1 MRDEFSFRSLKIK
14 TDILE
19 EKPEG
24 NLDSKKNASKSTSIN
39 NFSNEKSASK
49 KDKVKSRIKE
59 YFEKENQ
66 LIKEDFDSFLS
77 FIGLKD
83 IWSTEDEQKFL
94 WESIINKAKDKDN
107 IDYEATLEGICE
119 LFEYEEDDLLDIKK
133 EDADF
138 IEKNEEDDSDLFN
151 DLINTN
157 ENCIDEYLNGIQNN
171 TRLIFGIKFVND
183 FFLKKYIIN
192 NSNINKS
199 NMINSIN
206 TINTNKVNDNEIENG
221 INNESNK
228 SNNVNIEEEIEVTQL
243 TNKLNKKIF
252 INIDD
257 ILNEI
262 KTKYRFI
269 MINKEELNN
278 YFNNL
283 VKNNIFGSRKSI
295 TSCCIIIKNDKLQ
308 EYCLD
313 KELLTYVNTML
324 KKSIIK
330 EEKEKKLDENKE
342 NDENI
347 INAEYEYDNEQIIEK
362 LKQFDYAIS
371 DIFEIISLN
380 RDNEIKNLLKIYNY
394 NYIIPQKKYL
404 YKKLD
409 EIIKENKNNEKSKL
423 DETESQLNINQI
435 NNSNNNNNNQSKII
449 MVPNDENDYLKQQ
462 INNLKE
468 RNEYLLKENKELK
481 KNLPNDKNE
490 IILKNS
496 KIKINKLNIPKSNT
510 YNSSGN
516 SNLNSKNYIS
526 SREQQHFRNKTVGDE
541 NSIFNMLNQKS
552 NSNGPHCHTNRNP
565 LISLNLN
572 KLNKGNSNSN
582 NNSNNNLLNE
592 TNNGKSINA
601 GNKTNSVDYNGEE
614 FTNSKMDLFSI
625 NGNNNIK
632 EKFLL
637 ETTEFGNE
645 PSTPTLTPRSKV
657 FEDNSFCLG
666 DEHNLRI
673 GSKISAILSSR
684 ECNNSKENN
693 NDSNNK
699 LINFNKKK
707 KMSFGINTEL
717 YNNESDDNCNDLV
730 GNKYRYDFKYLS
742 LNKKINKLLLHN
754 NENLNSYEIFS
765 DQINY
770 ILNGEKK
777 QKGILLITSQ
787 CFYILD
793 ESTEMNCILRISHQL
808 LSSLSI
814 AKNNFNHLL
823 IQFNE
828 GSFIIIEIFSRIHLL
843 HYLKEL
849 YYEYNYKKININFC
863 NSFIIKLK
871 NNLVYTYELK
881 NRKDIIMTPNFENAQ
896 KIGILHKYQENF
908 FSAYFDEKI
917 VVLTSIGLIVFD
929 KTYFNK
935 PQIIIPIIG
944 SAIKS
949 IVATDKK
956 KLYCFKIKTINNE
969 TFIFGSNN
977 KKEINDWMKELNA
990 YKDLY
995 ESRMNNIIDDF
1006 VITTK

>member
-14 TDILE
+14 SDILE

-24 NLDSKKNASKSTSIN
+24 NLDLRNTSSINTSIN
-39 NFSNEKSASK
+39 NCFGEKSASK
-49 KDKVKSRIKE
+49 KDNVKSKIRE
-59 YFEKENQ
+59 YFEKKNQ

-83 IWSTEDEQKFL
+83 IWSIEEEQKIL
-94 WESIINKAKDKDN
+94 WESIVSKAKDKDN
-107 IDYEATLEGICE
+107 IDYDATLEGIFE
-119 LFEYEEDDLLDIKK
+119 LFEYEDDLMDIKK
-133 EDADF
+133 EDVDI
-138 IEKNEEDDSDLFN
+138 IEKNEENDSDLFN
-151 DLINTN
+151 DLINNN
-157 ENCIDEYLNGIQNN
+157 ENCIDEYLNSIQNN

-192 NSNINKS
+192 NSIIINKN
-199 NMINSIN
+199 NMTNSIK

-228 SNNVNIEEEIEVTQL
+228 SNNINLEEEIEVTQL

-257 ILNEI
+257 IWNEI
-262 KTKYRFI
+262 KIKYRFI

-295 TSCCIIIKNDKLQ
+295 TSCCVIIKNDKLQ

-324 KKSIIK
+324 KKAITK
-330 EEKEKKLDENKE
+330 EEKEKQLNENKE
-342 NDENI
+342 NEENI
-347 INAEYEYDNEQIIEK
+347 INDENEYDNEQTFEK
-362 LKQFDYAIS
+362 LRQLDYAIS
-371 DIFEIISLN
+371 DIFEIISL
-380 RDNEIKNLLKIYNY
+380 DGDKEIKNLLKMFNSIY
-394 NYIIPQKKYL
+394 IMQQKKNL
-404 YKKLD
+404 YNKLE
-409 EIIKENKNNEKSKL
+409 EIIKENKINEKSKL
-423 DETESQLNINQI
+423 DETESQLNINLI
-435 NNSNNNNNNQSKII
+435 NESNNNNNNKSKII

-468 RNEYLLKENKELK
+468 RNEYLLKENNELK
-481 KNLPNDKNE
+481 KNLPQDKNE
-490 IILKNS
+490 ITLKNS
-496 KIKINKLNIPKSNT
+496 KIKINKLNLPKSDT
-510 YNSSGN
+510 YHSSGN
-516 SNLNSKNYIS
+516 SNINSKNYIS
-526 SREQQHFRNKTVGDE
+526 SREQQHYRNKTVGDE

-552 NSNGPHCHTNRNP
+552 NSNTPHCYTNRNP

-572 KLNKGNSNSN
+572 KLNKGNSN

-592 TNNGKSINA
+592 TNNGKSNNA

-666 DEHNLRI
+666 DEHNMRI

-684 ECNNSKENN
+684 EYNNSKENN

-699 LINFNKKK
+699 MINFNKKK

-777 QKGILLITSQ
+777 QKGVLLITSQ

-793 ESTEMNCILRISHQL
+793 ESPEMNCILRISHQL
-808 LSSLSI
+808 LSSLSV

-843 HYLKEL
+843 HYLKDL

-949 IVATDKK
+949 IVANDKK

-969 TFIFGSNN
+969 AFIFGSYN
-977 KKEINDWMKELNA
+977 KKEINDWMKELNS

>member
-1 MRDEFSFRSLKIK
+1 M
-14 TDILE
+14 
-19 EKPEG
+19 
-24 NLDSKKNASKSTSIN
+24 
-39 NFSNEKSASK
+39 
-49 KDKVKSRIKE
+49 
-59 YFEKENQ
+59 
-66 LIKEDFDSFLS
+66 
-77 FIGLKD
+77 
-83 IWSTEDEQKFL
+83 
-94 WESIINKAKDKDN
+94 
-107 IDYEATLEGICE
+107 
-119 LFEYEEDDLLDIKK
+119 
-133 EDADF
+133 
-138 IEKNEEDDSDLFN
+138 
-151 DLINTN
+151 
-157 ENCIDEYLNGIQNN
+157 
-171 TRLIFGIKFVND
+171 
-183 FFLKKYIIN
+183 
-192 NSNINKS
+192 
-199 NMINSIN
+199 
-206 TINTNKVNDNEIENG
+206 
-221 INNESNK
+221 
-228 SNNVNIEEEIEVTQL
+228 
-243 TNKLNKKIF
+243 
-252 INIDD
+252 
-257 ILNEI
+257 
-262 KTKYRFI
+262 
-269 MINKEELNN
+269 
-278 YFNNL
+278 
-283 VKNNIFGSRKSI
+283 
-295 TSCCIIIKNDKLQ
+295 
-308 EYCLD
+308 
-313 KELLTYVNTML
+313 
-324 KKSIIK
+324 
-330 EEKEKKLDENKE
+330 
-342 NDENI
+342 
-347 INAEYEYDNEQIIEK
+347 
-362 LKQFDYAIS
+362 
-371 DIFEIISLN
+371 
-380 RDNEIKNLLKIYNY
+380 
-394 NYIIPQKKYL
+394 
-404 YKKLD
+404 D

-468 RNEYLLKENKELK
+468 RNEYLLKENNELK

-552 NSNGPHCHTNRNP
+552 NSNAPHCYTNRNP

-572 KLNKGNSNSN
+572 KLNKGNSN

-592 TNNGKSINA
+592 TNNGKSNNA

-666 DEHNLRI
+666 DEHNMRI

-684 ECNNSKENN
+684 EYNNSKENN

-699 LINFNKKK
+699 MINFNKKK

-777 QKGILLITSQ
+777 QKGVLLITSQ

-793 ESTEMNCILRISHQL
+793 ESPEMNCILRISHQL
-808 LSSLSI
+808 LSSLSV

-871 NNLVYTYELK
+871 
-881 NRKDIIMTPNFENAQ
+881 
-896 KIGILHKYQENF
+896 
-908 FSAYFDEKI
+908 
-917 VVLTSIGLIVFD
+917 
-929 KTYFNK
+929 
-935 PQIIIPIIG
+935 
-944 SAIKS
+944 IK
-949 IVATDKK
+949 K
-956 KLYCFKIKTINNE
+956 
-969 TFIFGSNN
+969 
-977 KKEINDWMKELNA
+977 
-990 YKDLY
+990 
-995 ESRMNNIIDDF
+995 
-1006 VITTK
+1006 

>member
-14 TDILE
+14 SDILE

-24 NLDSKKNASKSTSIN
+24 NLDLRNNSSIN
-39 NFSNEKSASK
+39 TSANNCFNEKSVSK
-49 KDKVKSRIKE
+49 KDNVKSKIKE
-59 YFEKENQ
+59 YFEKKNQ

-83 IWSTEDEQKFL
+83 IWSIEEEQKIL
-94 WESIINKAKDKDN
+94 WESIVSKAKDKDN
-107 IDYEATLEGICE
+107 IDYDATLEGIFE
-119 LFEYEEDDLLDIKK
+119 LFEYEDDLIDIKK
-133 EDADF
+133 EDVDI
-138 IEKNEEDDSDLFN
+138 IEKNEENDSDLFN
-151 DLINTN
+151 DLINNN
-157 ENCIDEYLNGIQNN
+157 ENCIDEYLNSIQNN

-192 NSNINKS
+192 NNIINKN
-199 NMINSIN
+199 NMTNSIK

-228 SNNVNIEEEIEVTQL
+228 TNKNIEEEIEVTQL

-257 ILNEI
+257 IWNEI

-295 TSCCIIIKNDKLQ
+295 TSCCVIIKNDKLQ

-324 KKSIIK
+324 KISITK
-330 EEKEKKLDENKE
+330 EEKEKQLDKNEENG
-342 NDENI
+342 ENI
-347 INAEYEYDNEQIIEK
+347 INEENEYDNEQIFEK
-362 LKQFDYAIS
+362 LRQLDYAVS
-371 DIFEIISLN
+371 DIFEIISL
-380 RDNEIKNLLKIYNY
+380 DEDKEIKNLLKMFNSI
-394 NYIIPQKKYL
+394 YIIQQKKHL
-404 YKKLD
+404 FKKLE
-409 EIIKENKNNEKSKL
+409 EIIKENKINERWKL

-435 NNSNNNNNNQSKII
+435 NDSNKNNNNKSKII

-468 RNEYLLKENKELK
+468 RNEYLLKENNELK
-481 KNLPNDKNE
+481 KNFPQDKNE
-490 IILKNS
+490 ITLKNS
-496 KIKINKLNIPKSNT
+496 KIKINKLNIPKSDT
-510 YNSSGN
+510 YQSSGN
-516 SNLNSKNYIS
+516 SNLNYKNYIS
-526 SREQQHFRNKTVGDE
+526 SREQQHYRNKTVGDE

-552 NSNGPHCHTNRNP
+552 NTNAPHCYTNRNP

-592 TNNGKSINA
+592 TNNGKSNNA

-625 NGNNNIK
+625 NGNNNLR

-666 DEHNLRI
+666 DEHNMRI
-673 GSKISAILSSR
+673 ESKISAILSSR
-684 ECNNSKENN
+684 EYNNSKENN

-699 LINFNKKK
+699 MINFNKKK

-717 YNNESDDNCNDLV
+717 YNNESDDNSNDLV

-777 QKGILLITSQ
+777 QKGVLLITSQ

-793 ESTEMNCILRISHQL
+793 ESPEMNCILRISHQL

-814 AKNNFNHLL
+814 SKNNFNHLL
-823 IQFNE
+823 IHFNE

-863 NSFIIKLK
+863 NSFVIKLK

-949 IVATDKK
+949 IVANDKK

-969 TFIFGSNN
+969 AFIFGSNN
-977 KKEINDWMKELNA
+977 KKEINDWMKELNS

>member
-14 TDILE
+14 SDILE

-24 NLDSKKNASKSTSIN
+24 NLDLRNTSSINTSIN
-39 NFSNEKSASK
+39 NCFGEKSVSK
-49 KDKVKSRIKE
+49 KDNVKSKIRE
-59 YFEKENQ
+59 YFEKKNQ

-83 IWSTEDEQKFL
+83 IWSIEEEQKIL
-94 WESIINKAKDKDN
+94 WESIVSKAKDKDN
-107 IDYEATLEGICE
+107 IDYDATLEGIFE
-119 LFEYEEDDLLDIKK
+119 LFEYEDDLMDIKK
-133 EDADF
+133 EDADI
-138 IEKNEEDDSDLFN
+138 IEKNEENDSDLFN
-151 DLINTN
+151 DLINNN
-157 ENCIDEYLNGIQNN
+157 ENCIDEYLNSIQNN
-171 TRLIFGIKFVND
+171 TRLIFGIKFIND
-183 FFLKKYIIN
+183 FFLKIYIIN
-192 NSNINKS
+192 NSIINKN
-199 NMINSIN
+199 NMTNSIK

-228 SNNVNIEEEIEVTQL
+228 SNNINLEEEIEVTQL

-257 ILNEI
+257 IWNEI
-262 KTKYRFI
+262 KIKYRFI

-295 TSCCIIIKNDKLQ
+295 TSCCVIIKNDKLQ

-324 KKSIIK
+324 KKSIAK
-330 EEKEKKLDENKE
+330 EEKEKLLNENKE
-342 NDENI
+342 NEENI
-347 INAEYEYDNEQIIEK
+347 INDENEYDNEQIFEK
-362 LKQFDYAIS
+362 LRQLDYAIS
-371 DIFEIISLN
+371 DIFEIISL
-380 RDNEIKNLLKIYNY
+380 DGDKEIKNLLKMFNSIY
-394 NYIIPQKKYL
+394 IMQQKKNL
-404 YKKLD
+404 YNKLE
-409 EIIKENKNNEKSKL
+409 EIIKENKINEKSKL
-423 DETESQLNINQI
+423 DETESQLNINLI
-435 NNSNNNNNNQSKII
+435 NDPNNNNNNKSKII

-468 RNEYLLKENKELK
+468 RNEYLLKENNELK
-481 KNLPNDKNE
+481 KNLPQDKNE
-490 IILKNS
+490 ITLKNS
-496 KIKINKLNIPKSNT
+496 KIKINKLNLPKSDT
-510 YNSSGN
+510 YHSSGN
-516 SNLNSKNYIS
+516 SNINSKNYIS
-526 SREQQHFRNKTVGDE
+526 SREQQHYRNKTVGDE

-552 NSNGPHCHTNRNP
+552 NSNAPHCYTNRNP

-572 KLNKGNSNSN
+572 KLNKGNSN

-592 TNNGKSINA
+592 TNNGKSNNA

-666 DEHNLRI
+666 DEHNMRI

-684 ECNNSKENN
+684 EYNNSKENN

-699 LINFNKKK
+699 MINFNKKK

-777 QKGILLITSQ
+777 QKGVLLITSQ

-793 ESTEMNCILRISHQL
+793 ESPEMNCILRISHQL

-814 AKNNFNHLL
+814 AKNNYNHLL

-949 IVATDKK
+949 IVANDKK

-969 TFIFGSNN
+969 AFIFGSNN
-977 KKEINDWMKELNA
+977 KKEINDWMKELNS